1 MSVSPILGQADELA
15 ARAQSISDALTK
27 AARDKAGPDVDF
39 ARVLEA
45 ATSSLT
51 GDGGTSAASTGGVP
65 GEYDL
70 TGASSLPSSIDTG
83 SATTPDATAVTGD
96 DVVADAKQYLG
107 VPYQWGGTDPK
118 TGLDCSGLT
127 QLVYS
132 ELGYTIP
139 RVSADQANVGQA
151 VDSLAD
157 AQPGDL
163 LFFGSPVHH
172 VAIYM
177 GDNQMIEAPH
187 TGEEVRI
194 SDVWETPTHIRRI
207 VGDSSLLSADSSGSA
222 SAASAAGTTPYAAV
236 FNAAS
241 ARTGVSA
248 RLLEAVAQEE
258 SGFDANA
265 VSGAGAQGIMQL
277 MPSTAAGLGVDDPF
291 NAAESI
297 NGAAAYLRSLLEEF
311 NGNTSLALAAYN
323 AGPGAVTKYG
333 GIPPYAETQKYVK
346 DVESLMEAR

>member
-1 MSVSPILGQADELA
+1 VSVSPIFGQADELA
-15 ARAQSISDALTK
+15 SRAQSISDALTK

-39 ARVLEA
+39 ARVLQA
-45 ATSSLT
+45 ATSSQT
-51 GDGGTSAASTGGVP
+51 SDAGTTTASPGGVA

-70 TGASSLPSSIDTG
+70 TGASALSSGTG
-83 SATTPDATAVTGD
+83 SADALGTDATTVTGD
-96 DVVADAKQYLG
+96 DVVADAKKYLG
-107 VPYQWGGTDPK
+107 VPYQWGGTDPD

-132 ELGYTIP
+132 ELGYSIP
-139 RVSADQANVGQA
+139 RVSADQATVGQA

-157 AQPGDL
+157 AKPGDL

-177 GDNQMIEAPH
+177 GNNQMIEAPH
-187 TGEEVRI
+187 TGEDVRI
-194 SDVWETPTHIRRI
+194 SDVWDTPTHIRRI
-207 VGDSSLLSADSSGSA
+207 VGDSSLLSDGGGTA
-222 SAASAAGTTPYAAV
+222 SAVGATGTTPYAAV
-236 FNAAS
+236 FTAAS

-277 MPSTAAGLGVDDPF
+277 MPSTAESLGVDHPF

-297 NGAAAYLRSLLEEF
+297 NGAATYLRSLLQEF